1 MICEYC
7 SKGFTEEDPKNY
19 YLLRIKDNE
28 KNLAVCRRCYG
39 SLLSVSS
46 LVESVKLFKITSYT
60 FPKGLGIGNKKEYTR
75 GLPASLRKQ
84 SETSRILL
92 VKDSKKEKIK
102 KVIKKKN

>member
-1 MICEYC
+1 MCCEYC

-28 KNLAVCRRCYG
+28 KNLAVCRSCLG
-39 SLLSVSS
+39 CLLGLTS
-46 LVESVKLFKITSYT
+46 LVESVKLYKITSYT
-60 FPKGLGIGNKKEYTR
+60 FPKDSIGNKKDYTR